1 VEDVSSRDKYCKDK
15 HPRGNHE
22 KKIVDQSGETQSEE
36 PYLENFNLSTPPLMS
51 GEKTHRQKLGRIS
64 IIVDDV
70 IFINLEMGSPPLSTQ
85 ARLALS
91 LSLSD
96 LFYLP

>member
-1 VEDVSSRDKYCKDK
+1 
-15 HPRGNHE
+15 
-22 KKIVDQSGETQSEE
+22 
-36 PYLENFNLSTPPLMS
+36 MS